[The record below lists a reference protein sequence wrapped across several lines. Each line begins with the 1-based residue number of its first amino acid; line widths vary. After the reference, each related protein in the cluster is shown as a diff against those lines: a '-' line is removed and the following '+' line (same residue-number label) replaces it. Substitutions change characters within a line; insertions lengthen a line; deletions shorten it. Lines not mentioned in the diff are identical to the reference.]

1 MEKNNKIFYVYYTIL
16 IISKGYSIYK
26 QVYYTILIIFKKTL
40 LLLNKCITQ
49 KKKKKFKKEKKRC
62 GFWEKNRQFK
72 KKEY

>member
-1 MEKNNKIFYVYYTIL
+1 MYNSE
-16 IISKGYSIYK
+16 
-26 QVYYTILIIFKKTL
+26 
-40 LLLNKCITQ
+40 

>member
-40 LLLNKCITQ
+40 LLLNNYKMYNSE
-49 KKKKKFKKEKKRC
+49 KKEKI
-62 GFWEKNRQFK
+62 
-72 KKEY
+72 